1 MDIIKNFIKNY
12 MRFKAL
18 INEKIYLKLLR
29 EQKARGVIFSSQL
42 ISPKGKENRH
52 LHEVHKDD
60 INRYKK
66 IKS

>member
-1 MDIIKNFIKNY
+1 